1 MIKLAIYGKGGIG
14 KSTVSC
20 NISAALAAKGLTVM
34 QIGCDPKADSTALL
48 HGGERIPTVLDTIR
62 KKGSSLTL
70 DDVVHKSSGG
80 VLCVEAGGP
89 IPGLGC
95 AGRGII
101 NALENLERLGAYD
114 IYKPDV
120 IIYDVLGDVVCGGF
134 SMPMRKGYA
143 DRIFVVLSGEK
154 MARYAAAN
162 ICMAVE
168 NFQSRGYS
176 SLGGM
181 ILNRRG
187 VENEDEAAA
196 ELAKDF
202 NTEIVGSIDRSPDIS
217 SADDAGETIVVA
229 KPESTA
235 AKQFKAVAERVYEIC
250 KGAKDA

>member
-1 MIKLAIYGKGGIG
+1 MIKMAIYGKGGIG
-14 KSTVSC
+14 KSTLSC
-20 NISAALAAKGLTVM
+20 NVSSALASRGLTVM

-48 HGGERIPTVLDTIR
+48 HGGERIPTVLDQLR
-62 KKGSSLTL
+62 DKGRMLSLE
-70 DDVVHKSSGG
+70 DVVYKSSGG

-101 NALENLERLGAYD
+101 NALENLEKLGAYD

-143 DRIFVVLSGEK
+143 DKVFVVASGEK

-168 NFQSRGYS
+168 NFRSRGYS
-176 SLGGM
+176 SLGGI
-181 ILNRRG
+181 ILNRRD
-187 VENEDEAAA
+187 VENEDESVA

-202 NTEIVGSIDRSPDIS
+202 NTEIVGSIDRCIEIS
-217 SADDAGETIVVA
+217 AADDAGEAIVLRS
-229 KPESTA
+229 PESKPARQFIA
-235 AKQFKAVAERVYEIC
+235 AAERMLEIC
-250 KGAKDA
+250 GGTADA